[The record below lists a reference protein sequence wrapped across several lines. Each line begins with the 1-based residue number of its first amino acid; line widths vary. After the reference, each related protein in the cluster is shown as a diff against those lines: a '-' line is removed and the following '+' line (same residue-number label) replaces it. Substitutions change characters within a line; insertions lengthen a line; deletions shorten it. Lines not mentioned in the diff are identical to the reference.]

1 MDNYQSLNII
11 SMKSIIEALNWRY
24 ATDRFTTN
32 PIPEESFK
40 TIMEAARLSPSS
52 MNFQPWKYISVQSP
66 ELRQQIFEAGYQQK
80 AIIEAPTLLVLTIPN
95 VLTRDNVDHVVE
107 AAAEARKTDP
117 STLAGYRKMLQGFV
131 DKTDPSK
138 FFDWSRRQAYI
149 SLGILLLTAAQLE
162 VDTAPME
169 GFEPDKVNQILG
181 LTDYSAVTLIALG
194 YRSAKDTH
202 QTWPKVRFDMEE
214 ILEVR

>member
-1 MDNYQSLNII
+1 
-11 SMKSIIEALNWRY
+11 MKSIIEALNWRY
-24 ATDRFTTN
+24 ATDRFVNN
-32 PIPEESFK
+32 PISEEK
-40 TIMEAARLSPSS
+40 LKVIMEAARLAPSS

-80 AIIEAPTLLVLTIPN
+80 AIIEAPTLLVLTVPN
-95 VLTRDNVDHVVE
+95 TLTSENVDHIIRVS
-107 AAAEARKTDP
+107 AEARKADS

-131 DKTDPSK
+131 AKTEPSK

-149 SLGILLLTAAQLE
+149 SLGILLLTSAQLE

-169 GFEPDKVNQILG
+169 GFDPNKVNQILG

-202 QTWPKVRFDMEE
+202 QTWPKVRFKMEE

>member
-1 MDNYQSLNII
+1 
-11 SMKSIIEALNWRY
+11 MKSIIEALNWRY
-24 ATDRFTTN
+24 ATDRFVSNT
-32 PIPEESFK
+32 IPEK
-40 TIMEAARLSPSS
+40 TLNTILEAARLAPSS
-52 MNFQPWKYISVQSP
+52 MNFQPWKYISIESP
-66 ELRQQIFEAGYQQK
+66 ELRKQIFEAGYNQQ

-95 VLTRDNVDHVVE
+95 ILTSVNVDNIIE
-107 AAAEARKTDP
+107 ATAEARDTEV
-117 STLAGYRKMLQGFV
+117 SSLSGYRKMLQGFV
-131 DKTDPSK
+131 DKTEPDK

-149 SLGILLLTAAQLE
+149 SLGVLLLAAAQLE

-169 GFEPDKVNQILG
+169 GFEPEKVNQILG

-202 QTWPKVRFDMEE
+202 QNWPKVRFKIEE

>member
-1 MDNYQSLNII
+1 
-11 SMKSIIEALNWRY
+11 MKSIIEALNWRY
-24 ATDRFTTN
+24 ATDRFVNN
-32 PIPEESFK
+32 PISEEK
-40 TIMEAARLSPSS
+40 LNTIMEAARLAPSS
-52 MNFQPWKYISVQSP
+52 MNFQPWKYISIESP
-66 ELRQQIFEAGYQQK
+66 ELRKQIFDAGYSQK

-95 VLTRDNVDHVVE
+95 VLTRNNVDHVVK
-107 AAAEARKTDP
+107 AAAEARNTDP
-117 STLAGYRKMLQGFV
+117 STLVGYRKMLQSFV
-131 DKTDPSK
+131 DKTEPSK

-149 SLGILLLTAAQLE
+149 SLGMLLLAAAQLE

-169 GFEPDKVNQILG
+169 GFDPEKVNKILG
-181 LTDYSAVTLIALG
+181 LTEYSAVTLIALG

>member
-1 MDNYQSLNII
+1 
-11 SMKSIIEALNWRY
+11 MKSIIEALNWRY
-24 ATDRFTTN
+24 ATDRFTTD
-32 PIPEESFK
+32 PIPEQSFK
-40 TIMEAARLSPSS
+40 TIMEAVRLAPSS
-52 MNFQPWKYISVQSP
+52 MNFQPWKYISIESP

-95 VLTRDNVDHVVE
+95 ILTSANVNHIIT
-107 AAAEARKTDP
+107 ASAETRKVDP

-131 DKTDPSK
+131 DRTKPSE

-162 VDTAPME
+162 IDSAPME
-169 GFEPDKVNQILG
+169 GFDPEKVNQILG

-194 YRSAKDTH
+194 YRSAKDEH
-202 QTWPKVRFDMEE
+202 QSWPKVRFKMEE

>member
-1 MDNYQSLNII
+1 
-11 SMKSIIEALNWRY
+11 MKSIIEALNWRY
-24 ATDRFTTN
+24 ATDRFVSN
-32 PIPEESFK
+32 PIPKK
-40 TIMEAARLSPSS
+40 TLHTILEAGRLAPSS
-52 MNFQPWKYISVQSP
+52 MNFQPWKYISVESP
-66 ELRQQIFEAGYQQK
+66 ELRKQIFEAGYKQQ

-95 VLTRDNVDHVVE
+95 ILTSDNVDNVVK
-107 AAAEARKTDP
+107 AAAEARDTEVY
-117 STLAGYRKMLQGFV
+117 TLVGYRKMLQGFV
-131 DKTDPSK
+131 DKTEPSK

-149 SLGILLLTAAQLE
+149 SLGVLLLTAAQLE

-169 GFEPDKVNQILG
+169 GFEPEKVNQLLG

-202 QTWPKVRFDMEE
+202 QTWPKVRFKMEE

>member
-1 MDNYQSLNII
+1 
-11 SMKSIIEALNWRY
+11 MKSIIEALNWRY
-24 ATDRFTTN
+24 ATDRFVNN
-32 PIPEESFK
+32 PISEEK
-40 TIMEAARLSPSS
+40 LNTIMEAARLAPSS
-52 MNFQPWKYISVQSP
+52 MNFQPWKYISIESP
-66 ELRQQIFEAGYQQK
+66 ELRQRIFDAGYSQK

-95 VLTRDNVDHVVE
+95 VLTRNNVDHVVK
-107 AAAEARKTDP
+107 AAAEARNTDP
-117 STLAGYRKMLQGFV
+117 STLAGYRKMLQSFV
-131 DKTDPSK
+131 DKTEPSK

-149 SLGILLLTAAQLE
+149 SLGMLLLAAAQLE

-169 GFEPDKVNQILG
+169 GFDPEKVNQILG

-202 QTWPKVRFDMEE
+202 QTWPKVRFKMEE

>member
-1 MDNYQSLNII
+1 
-11 SMKSIIEALNWRY
+11 MKSIIEALNWRY
-24 ATDRFTTN
+24 ATDRFTTT
-32 PIPEESFK
+32 PVPEESLQ
-40 TIMEAARLSPSS
+40 TIMEAARLAPSS
-52 MNFQPWKYISVQSP
+52 MNFQPWKYISVASP
-66 ELRQQIFEAGYQQK
+66 ELRQQIFEAGYSQK

-95 VLTRDNVDHVVE
+95 ILTTDNVDNVIK
-107 AAAEARKTDP
+107 ATAEARNTDT
-117 STLAGYRKMLQGFV
+117 STLTGYRNMLQGFV
-131 DKTDPSK
+131 DNTEPNK

-162 VDTAPME
+162 IDTAPME
-169 GFEPDKVNQILG
+169 GFEAKKVNQILG

-202 QTWPKVRFDMEE
+202 QTWPKVRFKMEE

>member
-1 MDNYQSLNII
+1 
-11 SMKSIIEALNWRY
+11 MKSIIEALNWRY
-24 ATDRFTTN
+24 ATDRFVN
-32 PIPEESFK
+32 NLISEEK
-40 TIMEAARLSPSS
+40 LKVIMEAARLAPSS
-52 MNFQPWKYISVQSP
+52 MNFQPWKYISIEST
-66 ELRQQIFEAGYQQK
+66 ELRKKIFEAGYQQK

-95 VLTRDNVDHVVE
+95 ILTSANVDHIIT

-117 STLAGYRKMLQGFV
+117 STLSGYRKMLQGFV

-169 GFEPDKVNQILG
+169 GFEPDKVNRILD
-181 LTDYSAVTLIALG
+181 LKDYSAVTLIALG

-202 QTWPKVRFDMEE
+202 QTWPKVRFKMEE

>member
-1 MDNYQSLNII
+1 
-11 SMKSIIEALNWRY
+11 MKSIIEALKWRY

-32 PIPEESFK
+32 PIPKESFQ

-52 MNFQPWKYISVQSP
+52 MNFQPWKYISIESS
-66 ELRQQIFEAGYQQK
+66 ELRQQIFEAGYSQK

-95 VLTRDNVDHVVE
+95 ILTTDNVDNIVK
-107 AAAEARKTDP
+107 AAAEARNTDT
-117 STLAGYRKMLQGFV
+117 SNLAGYRKMLQGFV
-131 DKTDPSK
+131 EKTAPDE

-162 VDTAPME
+162 IDTAPME
-169 GFEPDKVNQILG
+169 GFEPEKVNKILG

-202 QTWPKVRFDMEE
+202 QTWPKVRFKMEE